1 MATIMTQKRFETVTV
16 KMKSANTCTKLI
28 HQKGIASVSICE
40 TMGLKFRQYTPPPP
54 QKKKKFAYAL
64 FSVSLG
70 TAVIPGEI

>member
-1 MATIMTQKRFETVTV
+1 MTQKRFETVTV

-40 TMGLKFRQYTPPPP
+40 TMGFEIKTIYTPPPP
-54 QKKKKFAYAL
+54 QKKKKKFAYAL

-70 TAVIPGEI
+70 TAVVPGEI

>member
-1 MATIMTQKRFETVTV
+1 MTQKRFETVTV

-40 TMGLKFRQYTPPPP
+40 TMGFEIQTIYSPPP
-54 QKKKKFAYAL
+54 KKKKKIAYAL

-70 TAVIPGEI
+70 TAVVPGEI

>member
-1 MATIMTQKRFETVTV
+1 MTQKRFETVTV

-28 HQKGIASVSICE
+28 HQKGIASVSISE
-40 TMGLKFRQYTPPPP
+40 TMGFEIHTIYSPPP
-54 QKKKKFAYAL
+54 QKKKKKKFAYAL

>member
-1 MATIMTQKRFETVTV
+1 MTQKRFETVTV

-40 TMGLKFRQYTPPPP
+40 TMGFEIQTIYSPPKK
-54 QKKKKFAYAL
+54 KKKKFAYAL

-70 TAVIPGEI
+70 TAVIPGEV

>member
-1 MATIMTQKRFETVTV
+1 MTQKRFETVTV

-40 TMGLKFRQYTPPPP
+40 TMGFEIQTIYSPPPP
-54 QKKKKFAYAL
+54 PKKKKKFAYAL

-70 TAVIPGEI
+70 TAVVPGEI

>member
-1 MATIMTQKRFETVTV
+1 MTQKRFETVTV

-40 TMGLKFRQYTPPPP
+40 TMGFEIQTIYSPTP
-54 QKKKKFAYAL
+54 QKKKKKFAYAL

>member
-1 MATIMTQKRFETVTV
+1 MTQKRFETVTV

-28 HQKGIASVSICE
+28 HQKGIASVSICK
-40 TMGLKFRQYTPPPP
+40 TMGFEIQTIYSPPPKK
-54 QKKKKFAYAL
+54 KKKKFAYAL

>member
-1 MATIMTQKRFETVTV
+1 MTQKRFETVTV

-40 TMGLKFRQYTPPPP
+40 TMGFEIQTIYSPPS

>member
-1 MATIMTQKRFETVTV
+1 MTQKRFETVTV

-40 TMGLKFRQYTPPPP
+40 TMGFEIQTIYSPPPP
-54 QKKKKFAYAL
+54 KKKKFAYAL

>member
-1 MATIMTQKRFETVTV
+1 MTQKRFETVTV

-40 TMGLKFRQYTPPPP
+40 TMGFEIKTIYSPP
-54 QKKKKFAYAL
+54 QKKKKKKFAYAL

>member
-1 MATIMTQKRFETVTV
+1 
-16 KMKSANTCTKLI
+16 MKSAYTCTILI

-40 TMGLKFRQYTPPPP
+40 TMGFEIQTIYSPP
-54 QKKKKFAYAL
+54 QKKKEKKFAYAL

>member
-1 MATIMTQKRFETVTV
+1 MTQKRFETVTV

-40 TMGLKFRQYTPPPP
+40 TMGFEIQTIYSPP
-54 QKKKKFAYAL
+54 QKKKKKQKFAYAL

>member
-1 MATIMTQKRFETVTV
+1 MTQKRFETVTV

-28 HQKGIASVSICE
+28 HQKGIASVSICK
-40 TMGLKFRQYTPPPP
+40 TMGFEIYSPPPK
-54 QKKKKFAYAL
+54 KKKKFAYAL

>member
-1 MATIMTQKRFETVTV
+1 MTQKRFKTVTV

-40 TMGLKFRQYTPPPP
+40 TMGFEIQTIYSPPPK
-54 QKKKKFAYAL
+54 KKKKFAYAL

>member
-1 MATIMTQKRFETVTV
+1 MTQKRFETVTV

-28 HQKGIASVSICE
+28 HQKGIASVSICK
-40 TMGLKFRQYTPPPP
+40 TMGFEIQTISSPPP
-54 QKKKKFAYAL
+54 KKKKKQKFAYAL

>member
-1 MATIMTQKRFETVTV
+1 MTQKRFETVTV

-28 HQKGIASVSICE
+28 HQKGIASVSISE
-40 TMGLKFRQYTPPPP
+40 TMGFEIHTIYSPPKKKK
-54 QKKKKFAYAL
+54 KKKKFAYAL